1 MVTTHLVLSIR
12 DFTLA
17 RDLTSVWNVGRHS
30 RPSRPLSVI
39 VDVTQERNLTS
50 AVPVAKPLAIVSPLV
65 YIREFILGR
74 NRMNV
79 RSVGKPS
86 FRLDTLTN
94 IRESTLERECTTAGR
109 AGGPSG
115 RLHILPTFSGFI
127 LESRRLTLLCLPHR
141 ILWISSPSSSGI
153 HPHCHRHSLK
163 TSLFPPHSFTN
174 ASLCP
179 FVHFCP
185 IQVLMLQPCWV
196 IFGVLM

>member
-1 MVTTHLVLSIR
+1 MVTTHLVLNIR

-39 VDVTQERNLTS
+39 VGVTQERNLTS
-50 AVPVAKPLAIVSPLV
+50 AVHVAKPLAIVSPLV

-74 NRMNV
+74 NRMSV

-86 FRLDTLTN
+86 FRLDTLTS
-94 IRESTLERECTTAGR
+94 IRESMPERGCTTTGR

-115 RLHILPTFSGFI
+115 RLHILPPISGFI

-141 ILWISSPSSSGI
+141 VLWISSPSSSGI
-153 HPHCHRHSLK
+153 HPHCHPHSLK
-163 TSLFPPHSFTN
+163 TSLFPPHSFTMRLS
-174 ASLCP
+174 APLFI
-179 FVHFCP
+179 FVAYKSF
-185 IQVLMLQPCWV
+185 MLQPSWV
-196 IFGVLM
+196 IFGV

>member
-1 MVTTHLVLSIR
+1 MVTTHLVLNIR

-17 RDLTSVWNVGRHS
+17 RDLMSVWNVGRHS

-39 VDVTQERNLTS
+39 VDVTQERNLMS
-50 AVPVAKPLAIVSPLV
+50 AVHVAKPLAIVSPLV

-74 NRMNV
+74 SRMNV

-86 FRLDTLTN
+86 FRLDTSTN
-94 IRESTLERECTTAGR
+94 IRESMPERERITTGR

-115 RLHILPTFSGFI
+115 RLHILPTISGFI
-127 LESRRLTLLCLPHR
+127 LNRQLTLLCLPHR

-163 TSLFPPHSFTN
+163 TSLFPPQRVSLPLCSFLLLI
-174 ASLCP
+174 SPLCYNHVGL
-179 FVHFCP
+179 FLECK
-185 IQVLMLQPCWV
+185 CN
-196 IFGVLM
+196 